1 MLVPLLV
8 VFGLIQS
15 RGKPGEVKARV
26 PVPWFV
32 FGFIA
37 VLLFNSVI
45 KVHPQVRRLIL
56 EGDQFLFL
64 MVMVSL
70 GLTTSLARLREAGGA
85 WRLIGVGLVAIMVSA
100 GTAYGLV
107 SLAGLNASAG
117 ASQRAAPGQ
126 PEAAAGSGLAE
137 GGDGARLFSAVG
149 CEKCHVRSLQ
159 GSAGDVLLYSDLL
172 LHDMGAA
179 LDDKIV
185 QGDATGADWRTT
197 PLIGL
202 GLRQRFLHDG
212 RASTLR
218 AAVLDHGGEGSIVR
232 DRFFELAEADQ
243 QAVYRFLSSL

>member
-117 ASQRAAPGQ
+117 ASQRAAPGKH
-126 PEAAAGSGLAE
+126 PAAGAAAASSG
-137 GGDGARLFSAVG
+137 
-149 CEKCHVRSLQ
+149 
-159 GSAGDVLLYSDLL
+159 
-172 LHDMGAA
+172 
-179 LDDKIV
+179 
-185 QGDATGADWRTT
+185 RTT
-197 PLIGL
+197 
-202 GLRQRFLHDG
+202 R
-212 RASTLR
+212 
-218 AAVLDHGGEGSIVR
+218 R
-232 DRFFELAEADQ
+232 DTSA
-243 QAVYRFLSSL
+243 